1 MTPHFLITDILI
13 WFLVFCVLIYI
24 RQVVSSP
31 LNRENWKLVFQS
43 RIAASSAVVLAFAS
57 LITLVDSVHFK
68 VNAEGQ
74 AKFGTPIISALD
86 LALGP
91 LAYQRETSYSAP
103 LATRELSKK
112 AIDTPKGPVRDYPR
126 LKFGGK
132 NLENESDK
140 PLDLVKRAYKGVLAG
155 GLLWTISLVLI
166 WVYAR
171 QSTLAQAFA
180 TSGESKKMILKN
192 EQSFFAGNPSR
203 TAVIW
208 TLFVIFIAGG
218 ILWQWAQAYHVL
230 GTDKVGLDV
239 LYGALKSLRTAMLIG
254 LLTTLL
260 TLPLG
265 IGLGLAAGYFQ
276 GWVDDVI
283 QYIYTTINSI
293 PSVLLIAA
301 TILMLNVAL
310 EANPQLFSTSVEKA
324 DLRLFF
330 LCAIL
335 GLTSWTGLARLLR
348 GEVLKMREQ
357 DYILAA
363 RASGVSPMALLF
375 SHLMP
380 NLMHL
385 ILIATVME
393 FSGLVLAEAVLSYVG
408 VGVDPTTFSFGTM
421 INAARLELSREPVV
435 WWSLMAAFVFMLVL
449 VLAANLFADAVR
461 DAFDPRA
468 RQLKQ
473 SLIRV

>member
-1 MTPHFLITDILI
+1 MTPHFLVTDLLI
-13 WFLVFCVLIYI
+13 WFLVFCVLVYVQ
-24 RQVVSSP
+24 QVVSNP
-31 LNRENWKLVFQS
+31 LNRENWKRVFQS

-57 LITLVDSVHFK
+57 LLTLVDSVHFK
-68 VNAEGQ
+68 LNAEGQ
-74 AKFGTPIISALD
+74 AKYGTPIISALD
-86 LALGP
+86 IALGP

-103 LATRELSKK
+103 LATRELNKK
-112 AIDTPKGPVRDYPR
+112 AMDTPNGPVRDYPR

-132 NLENESDK
+132 NLENEADK
-140 PLDLVKRAYKGVLAG
+140 NKDLAKRAYKGVLAG
-155 GLLWTISLVLI
+155 FVLWLFALAVI
-166 WVYAR
+166 WTYSQQK
-171 QSTLAQAFA
+171 QSSVAAGSENPQLQRPSVTLFSA
-180 TSGESKKMILKN
+180 SPS
-192 EQSFFAGNPSR
+192 QS
-203 TAVIW
+203 AVIW
-208 TLFVIFIAGG
+208 TLFLLFMLGG
-218 ILWQWAQAYHVL
+218 IVWQWAQAYHVL

-239 LYGALKSLRTAMLIG
+239 LYGALKSVRTAMLIG

-265 IGLGLAAGYFQ
+265 IALGLAAGYFQ

-310 EANPQLFSTSVEKA
+310 EANPQAFATSVEKA

-363 RASGVSPMALLF
+363 KASGVSPVSLLF
-375 SHLMP
+375 RHLMP

-421 INAARLELSREPVV
+421 INAARLELSREPLV
-435 WWSLMAAFVFMLVL
+435 WWSLMAAFLFMLVL

>member
-13 WFLVFCVLIYI
+13 WFLVFCVLVYV

-43 RIAASSAVVLAFAS
+43 RIAASSAVVLAFVS

-74 AKFGTPIISALD
+74 AKYGTPIISALD
-86 LALGP
+86 LVLGP

-112 AIDTPKGPVRDYPR
+112 AIDTPNGPVRDYPR

-132 NLENESDK
+132 NLENEADK
-140 PLDLVKRAYKGVLAG
+140 PQDLVKRAYKGLLAG
-155 GLLWTISLVLI
+155 SVLWLISLVVI
-166 WVYAR
+166 WTYGR
-171 QSTLAQAFA
+171 QRDIA
-180 TSGESKKMILKN
+180 SKH
-192 EQSFFAGNPSR
+192 EQSAPRSLFGGSPSQ
-203 TAVIW
+203 TAVVW
-208 TLFVIFIAGG
+208 TLFVIFMAGG
-218 ILWQWAQAYHVL
+218 IIWQWAQAYHVL

-310 EANPQLFSTSVEKA
+310 EANPQAFATSVEKA

-363 RASGVSPMALLF
+363 RASGVSPMSLLF

>member
-13 WFLVFCVLIYI
+13 WFLVFCVLVYV
-24 RQVVSSP
+24 RQVVSNP

-68 VNAEGQ
+68 LNAEGQ
-74 AKFGTPIISALD
+74 AKYGTPIISALD

-112 AIDTPKGPVRDYPR
+112 AIDTPNGPVRDYPR

-132 NLENESDK
+132 NLKDETGK
-140 PLDLVKRAYKGVLAG
+140 TQDLAQRAYKGVLAG
-155 GLLWTISLVLI
+155 FVLWLFALVGV
-166 WVYAR
+166 WVYGQKCDASPDLKPAVSVSLFSR
-171 QSTLAQAFA
+171 SPSQS
-180 TSGESKKMILKN
+180 
-192 EQSFFAGNPSR
+192 
-203 TAVIW
+203 AVIW
-208 TLFVIFIAGG
+208 TLFIIFMLGG
-218 ILWQWAQAYHVL
+218 VVWQWAQAYHVL

-310 EANPQLFSTSVEKA
+310 EANPQAFATSVEKA

-363 RASGVSPMALLF
+363 RASGVSPIALLF

-408 VGVDPTTFSFGTM
+408 VGVDPSTFSFGTM
-421 INAARLELSREPVV
+421 INAARLELSREPLV
-435 WWSLMAAFVFMLVL
+435 WWSLLAAFMFMLVL